1 MIDSITDQLVP
12 EAYNHKNIK
21 KKENNKF
28 LKFYLPANFKFL
40 KIIKKKHVLNCMNV
54 CSKLNMHDNKRD

>member
-21 KKENNKF
+21 EKENNKF
-28 LKFYLPANFKFL
+28 LKFYRQILNSENN
-40 KIIKKKHVLNCMNV
+40 KKKHVLNCMNV